1 MAKAKIAEVPFDP
14 PNWPASRVEMW
25 RLEKIKPYP
34 NNPRTHPADQI
45 KMLAADMKA
54 DGVIAPI
61 LVDEKGEIIAGH
73 GRLLAA
79 EMNQFREYP
88 VIVAHGWTDIQ
99 KRAVRIKDNQRA
111 LQSGW
116 NEELLA
122 FEMSALKTE
131 GYDLPSMGF
140 SDDEMEAFELAFEG
154 IGIERGELLKLI
166 DVVIAEP
173 KNKTEIGEHYMLSD
187 RHHLL
192 VMSVVLGW
200 PKWGPLLT
208 GKALFCPYPGVFV
221 PFSKRADKHT
231 LVMVQPDPYI
241 AGHILDRYEEIKG
254 KKAIKFI
261 GGRDARDD
269 NEKKLG
275 IPADV

>member
-1 MAKAKIAEVPFDP
+1 MAKAKAAAVVPFDP
-14 PNWPASRVEMW
+14 PNWPASRVEMR
-25 RLEKIKPYP
+25 RLENIKPYP
-34 NNPRTHPADQI
+34 NNPRTHPIDQI

-79 EMNQFREYP
+79 QMNQFVEYP
-88 VIVAHGWTDIQ
+88 VIVAHGWTDVQ

-140 SDDEMEAFELAFEG
+140 SGDEMEAFELAFEG

-173 KNKTEIGEHYMLSD
+173 KNKTEIGEHYILSG

-192 VMSVVLGW
+192 VVSVVTGW
-200 PKWGPLLT
+200 PRWGSLLT

-221 PFSKRADKHT
+221 PFSKRAEKHP

-254 KKAIKFI
+254 KKEIKFV
-261 GGRDARDD
+261 GGHDGTKGNDT
-269 NEKKLG
+269 
-275 IPADV
+275 